1 MSGHLR
7 LAEPREEPGFQ
18 GSAVPG
24 RQRER
29 WDNGNGSGWGCRRV
43 HSPGWGQFQRDRK
56 CQAPLAVAEA
66 SPRFGGC
73 LQLEGQQISGMR
85 SHFSMALELL
95 PCSAITSISSRACL
109 GEGNIPFIPCHTS
122 GCGSSASGWDPQE
135 DPSGCSFPALLLHS
149 QLPARFF
156 LSLTRLFLGN
166 LTATSQAAALPRQLV
181 AAAVPYLRAHDFITS
196 PSPHSQ
202 VLLVPY
208 PSHVLL
214 LLYP

>member
-1 MSGHLR
+1 MGLQEGAQPR
-7 LAEPREEPGFQ
+7 LGTIPEGQ
-18 GSAVPG
+18 KVPG
-24 RQRER
+24 PFSC
-29 WDNGNGSGWGCRRV
+29 GGGIPTVWGVPAARRAA
-43 HSPGWGQFQRDRK
+43 D
-56 CQAPLAVAEA
+56 L
-66 SPRFGGC
+66 
-73 LQLEGQQISGMR
+73 GMR
-85 SHFSMALELL
+85 SRFSMALELL
-95 PCSAITSISSRACL
+95 PCSAITSISSGACL
-109 GEGNIPFIPCHTS
+109 GEGNILFIPCHTS
-122 GCGSSASGWDPQE
+122 GCGSSPSPCCPRE